1 MSYLIYS
8 TTLLDGSD
16 LYILEYELDGVK
28 NMYESSSMDDIR
40 QFIKLNRL

>member
-28 NMYESSSMDDIR
+28 NMYESSSIDDLH
-40 QFIKLNRL
+40 QFIKQNRL